1 MLCYRCGSHAPDASE
16 TCPTCGRNLAE
27 AVQQAG
33 PGAAGAR
40 RPTDAAPYAEGAQ
53 IAGRFEVREI
63 LGAGPLGWV
72 FRVQDRQLGVEVA
85 LKSIHP
91 HLVQADEER
100 AHFSRVLKLARKVS
114 HPNLLRVYEEGTD
127 GGRLFFTS
135 QYMEGRSLRTLLT
148 QRRGQ
153 SQPFT
158 LDEAE
163 PLLVQ
168 MAQALEATHRALP
181 HGDFKPENVLLAPE
195 TLKISDAGLGGA
207 IPTLPFVQAQRQAHV
222 DRYLAPEALE
232 GGEDAELEMA
242 ADVYSLAVVMGE
254 MLTGL
259 TPQNGAIPELSARAG
274 LPPTLDG
281 IYRRALSINPLARHR
296 SPVELIRELSALKA
310 ARAAAASQ
318 APALTGTPAGG
329 RPVPPNLAPSR
340 VAAAPTLDNAPTQ
353 AMETPG
359 WLLPGASLDAEA
371 AEPPATGP
379 APPRAVTPPP
389 TPAAAGRAP
398 ESPFK
403 PRTPTPP
410 PPRPAKQ
417 LKPERAAAGANQ
429 RGIAT
434 ELLQVEEG
442 ALPPLPETQPRRMT
456 PSFRPTGQAV
466 VPHPLRAA
474 PSPGVARP
482 RTPPPSDG
490 ARSIIWLILLAIVGV
505 GVGVGAG
512 ALLLRGLRP
521 TPTTAPIPAEALANP
536 ANGASSR

>member
-1 MLCYRCGSHAPDASE
+1 M
-16 TCPTCGRNLAE
+16 
-27 AVQQAG
+27 
-33 PGAAGAR
+33 
-40 RPTDAAPYAEGAQ
+40 
-53 IAGRFEVREI
+53 
-63 LGAGPLGWV
+63 
-72 FRVQDRQLGVEVA
+72 
-85 LKSIHP
+85 
-91 HLVQADEER
+91 
-100 AHFSRVLKLARKVS
+100 
-114 HPNLLRVYEEGTD
+114 YEEGRD
-127 GGRLFFTS
+127 AGRPYFTS

-153 SQPFT
+153 PQPFS

-181 HGDFKPENVLLAPE
+181 HGDFKPENVLITPE
-195 TLKISDAGLGGA
+195 TLKLSDAGLGGA

-232 GGEDAELEMA
+232 GGEDAELEIA
-242 ADVYSLAVVMGE
+242 ADVYSLGVVMGE

-259 TPQNGAIPELSARAG
+259 TPLNGAIPELAARAG

-296 SPVELIRELSALKA
+296 GPTELIAELSALKT
-310 ARAAAASQ
+310 ARAAAAAS
-318 APALTGTPAGG
+318 APATTGTPAGG
-329 RPVPPNLAPSR
+329 RPIPPNLAPSK
-340 VAAAPTLDNAPTQ
+340 VAPSLDTAPTQ

-371 AEPPATGP
+371 VEPPAAVV
-379 APPRAVTPPP
+379 APPA
-389 TPAAAGRAP
+389 PAAAPAAP
-398 ESPFK
+398 SRPATPPLK
-403 PRTPTPP
+403 PRAPTPP
-410 PPRPAKQ
+410 QPVPSRPAK
-417 LKPERAAAGANQ
+417 LPPERPVGSNQ
-429 RGIAT
+429 RAIAT

-442 ALPPLPETQPRRMT
+442 ELPPLPETQPRRMT
-456 PSFRPTGQAV
+456 PSFRPTGPSV

-474 PSPGVARP
+474 ASPGVARP
-482 RTPPPSDG
+482 RTPPPNEG
-490 ARSIIWLILLAIVGV
+490 ARSIIWLILLALVGV